1 MYVIRF
7 PDTLVSHACYLCPE
21 GVSTRLQD
29 AQRFRSPAAAY
40 RAVGRRGLRG
50 GRALTLTEAP
60 ALASGAPSA

>member
-40 RAVGRRGLRG
+40 RAVGRRGLRLR
-50 GRALTLTEAP
+50 RALESWSEQDLIA
-60 ALASGAPSA
+60 G